1 MDTRLTF
8 VCLLLIL
15 IVTLPWAAVAAEP
28 LPQEMAD
35 EIRQSAADVQT
46 LSSQFAQEKFLS
58 MFSETLTSNGQ
69 FYYQRPD
76 RLRWELTAP
85 VGSGFV
91 LNGDHGE
98 RWHERVAGSEP
109 FRLEEDPAM
118 SLIAEQL
125 FAWARAD
132 LSWLQ
137 DHYQIELIGVE
148 PICLR
153 LTPPEGQGRAFLDHL
168 LIQFSESAAYVTEVE
183 IHEQDGDYTRI
194 RFSQTEVNTPLA
206 DTLFDG
212 REGL

>member
-1 MDTRLTF
+1 MDTRIRF
-8 VCLLLIL
+8 VCLLLAL
-15 IVTLPWAAVAAEP
+15 LMMPWSVFAAEP

-35 EIRQSAADVQT
+35 DIRQSAAGVET
-46 LSSQFAQEKFLS
+46 LSSQFVQEKFLS
-58 MFSETLTSNGQ
+58 MFAETLTSNGQ
-69 FYYQRPD
+69 FYYERPD
-76 RLRWELTAP
+76 RLRWELTTP

-109 FRLEEDPAM
+109 FRLEDDPAM

-132 LSWLQ
+132 LAWLQ
-137 DHYQIELIGVE
+137 EHYQIELIGVE

-194 RFSQTEVNTPLA
+194 RFSQTQVNAPLA

-212 REGL
+212 REGQ